1 MSDILDGGP
10 SPFPCAVCEQQEA
23 PVITSTGGPLARIL
37 RGHTPIHTFKES
49 QCDAHAHSST
59 RASAMRARETIVNTC
74 RARRVV
80 PRLCCVRF
88 DVYSILD
95 DNGEISFR
103 LHVTRRWNDDEFQRV
118 VEFRLSLEERSVLG

>member
-49 QCDAHAHSST
+49 QCDAHVHT
-59 RASAMRARETIVNTC
+59 RPPPVHRARETRNRKHVQSAQSC
-74 RARRVV
+74 AR
-80 PRLCCVRF
+80 VRF
-88 DVYSILD
+88 DVYSSILD
-95 DNGEISFR
+95 NTGEISFR
-103 LHVTRRWNDDEFQRV
+103 LVGTTC
-118 VEFRLSLEERSVLG
+118 EFRLSLDGAVSFRLG